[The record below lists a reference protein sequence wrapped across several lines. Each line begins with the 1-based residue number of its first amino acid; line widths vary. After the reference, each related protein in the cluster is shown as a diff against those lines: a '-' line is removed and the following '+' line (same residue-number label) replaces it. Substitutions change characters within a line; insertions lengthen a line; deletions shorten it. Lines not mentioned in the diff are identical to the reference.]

1 MTLFW
6 RIAGALFFTFAAA
19 RPALAA
25 EGGELPRIV
34 NFAVLAT
41 ILVLVLRKP
50 LAGYLSA
57 KTEQIQTQLADARSK
72 LERAEVER
80 TKAEDLL
87 ARLDDEV
94 RKARDEAKR
103 AAEAERDRILKA
115 AEQEA
120 ARIRETARKEIDA
133 EVEAGRRKLLARA
146 TDLAVE
152 LAEKKLRKS
161 MTAED
166 QRKLVDRS
174 IDILGRPR

>member
-1 MTLFW
+1 VSFPGRL
-6 RIAGALFFTFAAA
+6 AGALLLTLAAA
-19 RPALAA
+19 TPALAA

-41 ILVLVLRKP
+41 ILALVLRKP

-57 KTEQIQTQLADARSK
+57 KTEQIQSQLADARSK
-72 LERAEVER
+72 LERADLER
-80 TKAEDLL
+80 RKAEDLL

-94 RKARDEAKR
+94 EKAREEAKR

-120 ARIRETARKEIDA
+120 ARIREVARKEIDA

-152 LAEKKLRKS
+152 LAEKKLRQS
-161 MTAED
+161 MTSDD

-174 IDILGRPR
+174 IEILGRSR